1 MRQANRLITNVLVTY
16 LRMALTIGIGLATT
30 RLLLSTLGE
39 VDFGL
44 FMVLGGGLSLVMVVS
59 TALADA
65 AQRHLAYE
73 IGRGDEAA
81 LREVFSTSAVIY
93 LVLGL
98 VIAGLG
104 LVLRPAFLQGLTI
117 PTGREAAAAWVY
129 DLTLLNLSLSVLAT
143 PFLAVFIA
151 RQAMVQD
158 AVFALLTSLAGLG
171 AILLT
176 PYVHADHLIGYAVL
190 ITATRLGFVGLQIL
204 RGLLL
209 FPESRFSLRHVRRA
223 RTRDLVGFAGWS
235 FLGTLAWQ
243 LRLQG
248 GQILLNV
255 FFGPSVNAAY
265 AVANQ
270 VAVYLQ
276 NFSGAILQA
285 ARPVMTSLRGGGQHR
300 ALQQMVLST
309 SKLTVILLSCLAVPL
324 LLETPTV
331 LGLWLERVPEYAVGF
346 VSLTIV
352 WMLIYQLTAGHA
364 SGIIAD
370 GRIGAFTRYGSL
382 VTVAPL
388 PIGAGVFWLTSAS
401 PLWYV
406 GIVVLSTAVFTLFR
420 AWYVGRLL
428 EIPMPRWA
436 ARVVVPSALVLVP
449 GVLTGFLLRWG
460 LPAGVGRLLLLV
472 AVFSLLTLVLA
483 WRVSLDG
490 SERARLSGFGAAIRG
505 RLGLASGGS

>member
-16 LRMALTIGIGLATT
+16 LRMALTIGLGLVTT

-44 FMVLGGGLSLVMVVS
+44 FMVLGGGLSLIMVVS

-93 LVLGL
+93 LALGA

-104 LVLRPAFLQGLTI
+104 LALRPAFLQGLTI
-117 PTGREAAAAWVY
+117 PEARQTAAAWVY

-143 PFLAVFIA
+143 PFLAVFMA

-158 AVFALLTSLAGLG
+158 AVFALLTSVAGLV

-176 PYVHADHLIGYAVL
+176 PYVHDDALIGYALL
-190 ITATRLGFVGLQIL
+190 ITATRLGFMGLQIL
-204 RGLLL
+204 RGLVL
-209 FPESRFSLRHVRRA
+209 FPETRFALRHVRRS
-223 RTRDLVGFAGWS
+223 RSRDLVGFAGWS

-270 VAVYLQ
+270 VANYLS
-276 NFSGAILQA
+276 NFAGAILKA
-285 ARPVMTSLRGGGQHR
+285 ARPAMTSLHGGGNRR
-300 ALQQMVLST
+300 ALHHMVLST
-309 SKLTVILLSCLAVPL
+309 SKLTVILLSCVALPL
-324 LLETPTV
+324 LLETPAVLALWLRTVPDHAEGFVFLTV
-331 LGLWLERVPEYAVGF
+331 LWV
-346 VSLTIV
+346 
-352 WMLIYQLTAGHA
+352 LIYQLSAGHA

-370 GRIGAFTRYGSL
+370 GRIGAFTRWGSL
-382 VTVAPL
+382 ITVAPL
-388 PIGAGVFWLTSAS
+388 PIAAALFWLTEAS
-401 PLWYV
+401 PTWYAGILLAGTVVFVLFRVVYV
-406 GIVVLSTAVFTLFR
+406 G
-420 AWYVGRLL
+420 GLL
-428 EIPMPRWA
+428 EIPWA
-436 ARVVVPSALVLVP
+436 HWVGRVLVP
-449 GVLTGFLLRWG
+449 VGLTVAPGVVGGLALRLA
-460 LPAGVGRLLLLV
+460 LPAGLARLVILLGVYGLV
-472 AVFSLLTLVLA
+472 TLGVA
-483 WRVSLDG
+483 WRTSLDPG
-490 SERARLSGFGAAIRG
+490 ERERLAGFGRALRG
-505 RLGLASGGS
+505 RLRLASGGS

>member
-16 LRMALTIGIGLATT
+16 LRMALTIGLGLVTT

-44 FMVLGGGLSLVMVVS
+44 FMVLGGGLSLIMVVS

-93 LVLGL
+93 LALGA

-104 LVLRPAFLQGLTI
+104 LALRPAFLQGLTI
-117 PTGREAAAAWVY
+117 PEARQTAAAWVY

-143 PFLAVFIA
+143 PFLAVFMA

-158 AVFALLTSLAGLG
+158 AVFALLTSVAGLV

-176 PYVHADHLIGYAVL
+176 PYVHDDALIGYALL
-190 ITATRLGFVGLQIL
+190 ITATRLGFMGLQIL
-204 RGLLL
+204 RGLVL
-209 FPESRFSLRHVRRA
+209 FPETRFALRHVRRS
-223 RTRDLVGFAGWS
+223 RSRDLVGFAGWS

-243 LRLQG
+243 LRQQG

-270 VAVYLQ
+270 VANYLS
-276 NFSGAILQA
+276 NFAGAILKA
-285 ARPVMTSLRGGGQHR
+285 ARPAMTSLHGGGNRR
-300 ALQQMVLST
+300 ALHHMVLST
-309 SKLTVILLSCLAVPL
+309 SKLTVILLSCVALPL
-324 LLETPTV
+324 LLETPAVLALWLRTVPDHAEGFVFLTV
-331 LGLWLERVPEYAVGF
+331 LWV
-346 VSLTIV
+346 
-352 WMLIYQLTAGHA
+352 LIYQLSAGHA

-370 GRIGAFTRYGSL
+370 GRIGYASKISSIISI
-382 VTVAPL
+382 APL
-388 PIGAGVFWLTSAS
+388 PIATALFIGTNAQ
-401 PLWYV
+401 PLWY
-406 GIVVLSTAVFTLFR
+406 IA
-420 AWYVGRLL
+420 
-428 EIPMPRWA
+428 
-436 ARVVVPSALVLVP
+436 
-449 GVLTGFLLRWG
+449 
-460 LPAGVGRLLLLV
+460 
-472 AVFSLLTLVLA
+472 LTLVSVLGVVIFRIVFIGELLA
-483 WRVSLDG
+483 VSKREWLVGVMIPVIG
-490 SERARLSGFGAAIRG
+490 SVTPGLIYSSTIKFTLPASAHQIILALLGNFILTVFSAWIIAVEKDEKQAIKRF
-505 RLGLASGGS
+505 LAGIENRFKVKFKS